1 MPKTGFIAI
10 LGRPNVGKSTLLNS
24 IIGDKV
30 SIVSSKPHT
39 TRTGITGILTKGEC
53 QFVFTDTPGI
63 QTPRNKLGNYMLD
76 SVYSA
81 MRNVDA
87 AVLVVTSGRHPG
99 KIEKDILKKLSV
111 RKIPVVLAINK
122 TDLSDAIGVGETIK
136 EYNEL
141 FTFHSIVPVSARKK
155 DGVSIILDEIEGIL
169 EDGEFLFP
177 EDIITDQPE
186 RFFISEIVREKI
198 LKVTNDEVPHGVAV
212 VIEDFKENS
221 KRVVIAAHIYCE
233 KEAHKRILV
242 GKKGDKMKTIGTYA
256 REDLVKYFD
265 KPVYLDLWVKT
276 RENWRD
282 DQESL
287 YNFGYDKRDFD

>member
-24 IIGDKV
+24 MIGDKV

-39 TRTGITGILTKGEC
+39 TRTGITGILTKDDC
-53 QFVFTDTPGI
+53 QYVFTDTPGI
-63 QTPRNKLGNYMLD
+63 QSPKNKLGNYMLD
-76 SVYSA
+76 SVYAA

-87 AVLVVTSGRHPG
+87 AILVVAAGRHPG
-99 KIEKDILKKLSV
+99 KIERDTISKLEK
-111 RKIPVVLAINK
+111 RKIPVILAINK
-122 TDLSDAIGVGETIK
+122 TDLSDAHGVGETIK

-141 FTFHSIVPVSARKK
+141 FTFFSIVPISARKK
-155 DGVSIILDEIEGIL
+155 DGVSIILDEVEKIMEEG
-169 EDGEFLFP
+169 DFLFP

-212 VIEDFKENS
+212 MVENLEES
-221 KRVVIAAHIYCE
+221 KGRVVISAYIYCE
-233 KEAHKRILV
+233 KEAHKSILI
-242 GKKGDKMKTIGTYA
+242 GKGGEKMKKIGTYA

-265 KPVYLDLWVKT
+265 KSVYLDLWVKT

-282 DQESL
+282 DQASL
-287 YNFGYDKRDFD
+287 YNFGYDKRNLD